1 MTKFSEVSPAH
12 LVSAIPTTDVAYFI
26 EDLARRC
33 NVTYVPTA
41 MDSWADTVTC
51 LSGDEVQ
58 SGHVQDLLIALRRA
72 GKLSTNEMMSLLVN
86 YLRECQKHR

>member
-1 MTKFSEVSPAH
+1 MTKLSKVSPVH
-12 LVSAIPTTDVAYFI
+12 LVSDIPATDVAYFI
-26 EDLARRC
+26 EGLTRRC

-58 SGHVQDLLIALRRA
+58 SAMCRI
-72 GKLSTNEMMSLLVN
+72 
-86 YLRECQKHR
+86 C